1 MNIEAEKQHSL
12 PEKPSSSSVRLLQLD
27 PIKDKKRGGKGEA
40 HAHTFASIK
49 KYPGMQRKKKN
60 KKTGMCKNFNAM
72 ASNKSGSEKKQ
83 ELECNGTVTFKKLRI
98 HKAD

>member
-49 KYPGMQRKKKN
+49 KYPGMQRKKKT
-60 KKTGMCKNFNAM
+60 KKQGCARTLTQWLQTKVEVKKSKNLNAM
-72 ASNKSGSEKKQ
+72 AQ
-83 ELECNGTVTFKKLRI
+83 
-98 HKAD
+98 